1 VRTLS
6 GYGIAAALVLVA
18 PNLVAWITGYPRR
31 LHDLN
36 IFSVGSRWAWW
47 ACTSRRAS
55 TVTTSRRAR
64 FSQKSSPATP
74 GGEAGLGTDGRG
86 AIGFSLGIAHL
97 G

>member
-36 IFSVGSRWAWW
+36 IFSVGFAL
-47 ACTSRRAS
+47 
-55 TVTTSRRAR
+55 
-64 FSQKSSPATP
+64 
-74 GGEAGLGTDGRG
+74 GLVGMY
-86 AIGFSLGIAHL
+86 IAANVYGYHK
-97 G
+97 